1 MKIIRLAALAAAM
14 LAMGYAATDASAQM
28 RKVKVATE
36 GAYAPWNFVNSAG
49 KLEGFELD
57 LGAELCKRAKFD
69 CEFVAQDWD
78 GIMPSLLAKKY
89 DAIMAGMNIT
99 PKRMETI
106 NFTTAYAAGAH
117 GFLVLK
123 TSPLA
128 KMPGGDYSLTKD
140 LAGAEKAIAELKPML
155 KGKILGVQGSTTNLA
170 WAEKYFKDVAEI
182 REYKTTEQ
190 HDLDVAAGRID
201 AAVVAHSAAKATM
214 ETATGKDMAIAGP
227 AFSGGM
233 LGLGVAVGLR
243 KEDNDLKT
251 AFDEA
256 VKSAIADGTIKT
268 LSMKWFKVDMTPK
281 S

>member
-1 MKIIRLAALAAAM
+1 MKIVRLLTLAGVM

-28 RKVKVATE
+28 RKVKIATE

-57 LGAELCKRAKFD
+57 LGAELCKRAKLD

-106 NFTTAYAAGAH
+106 SFTQAYAAGAH
-117 GFLVLK
+117 GFMVLK

-128 KMPGGDYSLTKD
+128 KLPGGEFNLTKD
-140 LAGAEKAIAELKPML
+140 LAASEKAIADLKPML

-190 HDLDVAAGRID
+190 HDLDLAAGRLD
-201 AAVVAHSAAKATM
+201 ATVGAHSAAKATM
-214 ETATGKDMAIAGP
+214 ETATGKDMMIAGP

-233 LGLGVAVGLR
+233 LGLGVAVGIR
-243 KEDNDLKT
+243 KEDADLKT
-251 AFDEA
+251 AFDAA
-256 VKSAIADGTIKT
+256 VKSAITDGTIKT

>member
-1 MKIIRLAALAAAM
+1 MKFTRLAVAAAAVLALGLAAS
-14 LAMGYAATDASAQM
+14 DASAQM

-78 GIMPSLLAKKY
+78 GIIPSLQAKKY

-99 PKRMETI
+99 PRRLETI

-117 GFLVLK
+117 GFLTLK
-123 TSPLA
+123 NSPLT
-128 KMPGGDYSLTKD
+128 KMPGGEYSLSKD
-140 LAGAEKAIAELKPML
+140 LAGAEKAIADLKPLL

-256 VKSAIADGTIKT
+256 VKSAIADGTIKR
-268 LSMKWFKVDMTPK
+268 LSEKWFKVDMTPK

>member
-1 MKIIRLAALAAAM
+1 MKIVRLVALAGAM
-14 LAMGYAATDASAQM
+14 LAMGYAATDAAAQM
-28 RKVKVATE
+28 RKVKIATE

-57 LGAELCKRAKFD
+57 LGAELCKRAKLD

-106 NFTTAYAAGAH
+106 NFTQAYAAGAH
-117 GFLVLK
+117 GFMVLK
-123 TSPLA
+123 SSPLA
-128 KMPGGDYSLTKD
+128 KMPGGDFNLTKD
-140 LAGAEKAIAELKPML
+140 LAASEKAIADLKPLL

-190 HDLDVAAGRID
+190 HDLDLAAGRLD
-201 AAVVAHSAAKATM
+201 ATVGAHSAAKATM
-214 ETATGKDMAIAGP
+214 DTATGKDMMIAGP

-233 LGLGVAVGLR
+233 LGLGVAVGIR
-243 KEDNDLKT
+243 KEDADLKT
-251 AFDEA
+251 AFDAA
-256 VKSAIADGTIKT
+256 VKSAIDDGTIKT

>member
-1 MKIIRLAALAAAM
+1 MKLIRLTAIAGAVLAVCFSI
-14 LAMGYAATDASAQM
+14 GDASAQN
-28 RKVKVATE
+28 RKIKVATE

-57 LGAELCKRAKFD
+57 LGAELCKRAKLD

-106 NFTTAYAAGAH
+106 NFTAPYAAGPH
-117 GFLVLK
+117 GFLILK
-123 TSPLA
+123 SSSLA
-128 KMPGGDYSLTKD
+128 KMPGGEYSLTKD
-140 LAGAEKAIAELKPML
+140 LAGAEKAIEELKPFL
-155 KGKILGVQGSTTNLA
+155 KGKVLGAQVSTTNLN
-170 WAEKYFKDVAEI
+170 WAEKYFKGVVEI

-190 HDLDVAAGRID
+190 HDLDLAAGRVD
-201 AAVVAHSAAKATM
+201 AVVVAHSAAKATM
-214 ETATGKDMAIAGP
+214 DSAVGKDMAIGGP
-227 AFSGGM
+227 AFSGGI
-233 LGLGVAVGLR
+233 LGLGVAVGIR
-243 KEDNDLKT
+243 KEDNDLKA
-251 AFDEA
+251 AFDAA

-268 LSMKWFKVDMTPK
+268 LSMKWFKIDMTPK

>member
-1 MKIIRLAALAAAM
+1 MKITRLAVVAGAVLALGLTAF
-14 LAMGYAATDASAQM
+14 DASAQM

-106 NFTTAYAAGAH
+106 NFTTAYAAGSH
-117 GFLVLK
+117 GFLVMK
-123 TSPLA
+123 NSPLA
-128 KMPGGDYSLTKD
+128 KLPAAEYSLTKD
-140 LAGAEKAIAELKPML
+140 AAAAEKAIADLKPML
-155 KGKILGVQGSTTNLA
+155 KGKILGVQASTTNLA

-190 HDLDVAAGRID
+190 HDLDLAAGRID

-233 LGLGVAVGLR
+233 LGLGVAVGIR

-256 VKSAIADGTIKT
+256 VKGAIADGTIKK
-268 LSMKWFKVDMTPK
+268 LSEKWFKVDMTPK

>member
-1 MKIIRLAALAAAM
+1 MKITRLAVVAGAVLALGLAAF
-14 LAMGYAATDASAQM
+14 DASAQM

-117 GFLVLK
+117 GFLVMKNSSL
-123 TSPLA
+123 T
-128 KMPGGDYSLTKD
+128 KMPGGEFSLTKD
-140 LAGAEKAIAELKPML
+140 AAAAEKAIADLKPLL
-155 KGKILGVQGSTTNLA
+155 KGKILGVQASTTNLA

-233 LGLGVAVGLR
+233 LGLGVAVGIR

-251 AFDEA
+251 AFDDA

>member
-1 MKIIRLAALAAAM
+1 MKIVRLLTLAGVM

-28 RKVKVATE
+28 RKVKIATE

-57 LGAELCKRAKFD
+57 LGAELCKRAKLD

-106 NFTTAYAAGAH
+106 SFTQAYAAGAH
-117 GFLVLK
+117 GFMVLK

-128 KMPGGDYSLTKD
+128 KLPGGEFNLTKD
-140 LAGAEKAIAELKPML
+140 LAASEKAIADLKPML

-190 HDLDVAAGRID
+190 HDLDLAAGRLD
-201 AAVVAHSAAKATM
+201 ATVGAHSAAKATM
-214 ETATGKDMAIAGP
+214 DTPTGKDMMIAGP

-233 LGLGVAVGLR
+233 LGLGVAVGIR
-243 KEDNDLKT
+243 KEDADLKT
-251 AFDEA
+251 AFDAA
-256 VKSAIADGTIKT
+256 VKSAITDGTIKT

>member
-1 MKIIRLAALAAAM
+1 MKIVRLVALAGAM
-14 LAMGYAATDASAQM
+14 LAMGYAATDAAAQM
-28 RKVKVATE
+28 RKVKIATE

-57 LGAELCKRAKFD
+57 LGAELCKRAKLD

-106 NFTTAYAAGAH
+106 NFTQAYAAGAH
-117 GFLVLK
+117 GFMVLK
-123 TSPLA
+123 SSPLA
-128 KMPGGDYSLTKD
+128 KMPGGDFNLTKD
-140 LAGAEKAIAELKPML
+140 LAASEKAIADLKPLL

-190 HDLDVAAGRID
+190 HDLDLAAGRLD
-201 AAVVAHSAAKATM
+201 ATVGAHSAAKATM
-214 ETATGKDMAIAGP
+214 DTATGKDMMIAGP
-227 AFSGGM
+227 AVSGGM
-233 LGLGVAVGLR
+233 LGLGVAVGIR
-243 KEDNDLKT
+243 KEDADLKT
-251 AFDEA
+251 AFDAA
-256 VKSAIADGTIKT
+256 VKSAIDDGTIKT

>member
-1 MKIIRLAALAAAM
+1 MKFTGFAVVAAAV
-14 LAMGYAATDASAQM
+14 LALGLTASDASAQM
-28 RKVKVATE
+28 QMKKVKIATE
-36 GAYAPWNFVNSAG
+36 GAYAPWNFVNSQG
-49 KLEGFELD
+49 KLEGFELE
-57 LGAELCKRAKFD
+57 LGADLCKRAHLD

-106 NFTTAYAAGAH
+106 NFTQAYAAGAH
-117 GFLVLK
+117 GFMVLK

-128 KMPGGDYSLTKD
+128 KLPGGEYNLTKD
-140 LAGAEKAIAELKPML
+140 PAAAEKAIADLKPML

-190 HDLDVAAGRID
+190 HDLDLAAGRID
-201 AAVVAHSAAKATM
+201 ATVGAHSAAKATM
-214 ETATGKDMAIAGP
+214 ETATGKDMMIAGP
-227 AFSGGM
+227 GFSGGM
-233 LGLGVAVGLR
+233 LGLGVAVGVR
-243 KEDNDLKT
+243 KR
-251 AFDEA
+251 
-256 VKSAIADGTIKT
+256 
-268 LSMKWFKVDMTPK
+268 LSEKWFKVDMTPK

>member
-1 MKIIRLAALAAAM
+1 MKITRLAVVAGAVLALGLAAF
-14 LAMGYAATDASAQM
+14 DASAQM

-117 GFLVLK
+117 GFLVMKNSSL
-123 TSPLA
+123 T
-128 KMPGGDYSLTKD
+128 KMPGGEFSLTKD
-140 LAGAEKAIAELKPML
+140 AAAAEKAIADLKPLL
-155 KGKILGVQGSTTNLA
+155 KGKILGVQASTTNLA

-233 LGLGVAVGLR
+233 LGLGVAVGIR

-251 AFDEA
+251 AFDDA
-256 VKSAIADGTIKT
+256 VKSAIADGTIKR
-268 LSMKWFKVDMTPK
+268 LSEKWFKVDMTPK

>member
-1 MKIIRLAALAAAM
+1 MKITRLVVVAGAVLALGLTAF
-14 LAMGYAATDASAQM
+14 DASAQM

-117 GFLVLK
+117 GFLVMKNSSL
-123 TSPLA
+123 T
-128 KMPGGDYSLTKD
+128 KMPGGEFSLTKD
-140 LAGAEKAIAELKPML
+140 PAGAEKAIADLKPLL
-155 KGKILGVQGSTTNLA
+155 KGKILGVQASTTNLA

-233 LGLGVAVGLR
+233 LGLGVAVGIR
-243 KEDNDLKT
+243 KEDNDLKA
-251 AFDEA
+251 AFDDA
-256 VKSAIADGTIKT
+256 VKSAIADGTIKR
-268 LSMKWFKVDMTPK
+268 LSEKWFKVDMTPK

>member
-1 MKIIRLAALAAAM
+1 MKISRLAVVAGAVLALGLAAF
-14 LAMGYAATDASAQM
+14 DASAQM

-117 GFLVLK
+117 GFLVMKNSSL
-123 TSPLA
+123 T
-128 KMPGGDYSLTKD
+128 KMPGGEFSLTKD
-140 LAGAEKAIAELKPML
+140 LAAAEKAIADLKPLL
-155 KGKILGVQGSTTNLA
+155 KGKILGVQASTTNLA

-233 LGLGVAVGLR
+233 LGLGVAVGIR

-251 AFDEA
+251 AFDDA
-256 VKSAIADGTIKT
+256 VKSAIADGTIKR
-268 LSMKWFKVDMTPK
+268 LSEKWFKVDMTPK

>member
-1 MKIIRLAALAAAM
+1 MKFVRLAVIAGAVLALSA
-14 LAMGYAATDASAQM
+14 LDASAQM
-28 RKVKVATE
+28 RKVKIATE
-36 GAYAPWNFVNSAG
+36 GAYAPWNFVNSQG

-57 LGAELCKRAKFD
+57 LGAELCKRAKLD

-78 GIMPSLLAKKY
+78 GIIPALNAGKY

-99 PKRMETI
+99 PKRVEAI

-123 TSPLA
+123 SSPLA
-128 KMPGGDYSLTKD
+128 KLPGGEYSLTKD
-140 LAGAEKAIAELKPML
+140 PAAAEKAIAEIKPML
-155 KGKILGVQGSTTNLA
+155 KGKILGVQASTTNLA

-190 HDLDVAAGRID
+190 HDLDIAAGRID

-243 KEDNDLKT
+243 KEDNDLKA

-256 VKSAIADGTIKT
+256 VKSAIADGTIKR
-268 LSMKWFKVDMTPK
+268 LSEKWFKVDMTPK

>member
-1 MKIIRLAALAAAM
+1 MTLVRLTAIAGAL
-14 LAMGYAATDASAQM
+14 LALCLAPQDVSAQN

-36 GAYAPWNFVNSAG
+36 GAYAPWNFVNSQG

-57 LGAELCKRAKFD
+57 LGAELCKRAKLD

-106 NFTTAYAAGAH
+106 NFTQAYAAGPH

-123 TSPLA
+123 NSPLA
-128 KMPGGDYSLTKD
+128 KMPGGEFSLTKD
-140 LAGAEKAIAELKPML
+140 IAGSEKAIEELKPLL
-155 KGKILGVQGSTTNLA
+155 KGKVLGVQGSTTNLA
-170 WAEKYFKDVAEI
+170 WAEKYFKGVAEI

-190 HDLDVAAGRID
+190 HDLDLSAGRID
-201 AAVVAHSAAKATM
+201 AAIGAHSAAKATM
-214 ETATGKDMAIAGP
+214 ESAIGKDMMIAGP
-227 AFSGGM
+227 AFSGGI

-243 KEDNDLKT
+243 KEDNDLKA
-251 AFDEA
+251 AFDAA

-268 LSMKWFKVDMTPK
+268 LSMKWFKIDMTPK

>member
-1 MKIIRLAALAAAM
+1 MKFAKLALVASAVLV
-14 LAMGYAATDASAQM
+14 LGLAATDASAQM
-28 RKVKVATE
+28 RKVKIATE
-36 GAYAPWNFVNSAG
+36 GAYAPWNFVNSQG
-49 KLEGFELD
+49 KLEGFELE

-78 GIMPSLLAKKY
+78 GIIPSLQAKKY

-99 PKRMETI
+99 PKRLETI

-117 GFLVLK
+117 GFLIQK
-123 TSPLA
+123 SSSLA
-128 KMPGGDYSLTKD
+128 KLPGGEFNLTKD
-140 LAGAEKAIAELKPML
+140 LASAEKAIADLKPML

-190 HDLDVAAGRID
+190 HDLDLAAGRID

-233 LGLGVAVGLR
+233 LGLGVAVGIR
-243 KEDNDLKT
+243 KEDNDLKA

-256 VKSAIADGTIKT
+256 VKSAIADGTIKR
-268 LSMKWFKVDMTPK
+268 LSEKWFKVDMTPK

>member
-1 MKIIRLAALAAAM
+1 MKITRLAVVAGAVLALGLTAF
-14 LAMGYAATDASAQM
+14 DASAQM

-117 GFLVLK
+117 GFLVMK
-123 TSPLA
+123 NSPLT
-128 KMPGGDYSLTKD
+128 KMPGGEFSLTKD
-140 LAGAEKAIAELKPML
+140 AAGAEKAIADLKPLL
-155 KGKILGVQGSTTNLA
+155 KGKILGVQASTTNLA

-233 LGLGVAVGLR
+233 LGLGVAVGIR

-251 AFDEA
+251 AFDDA
-256 VKSAIADGTIKT
+256 VKSAIADGTIKR
-268 LSMKWFKVDMTPK
+268 LSEKWFKVDMTPK

>member
-1 MKIIRLAALAAAM
+1 MNLFKVTAIAGAALALG
-14 LAMGYAATDASAQM
+14 LASGDASAQN

-36 GAYAPWNFVNSAG
+36 GAYAPWNFVNSQG

-99 PKRMETI
+99 PKRQETI
-106 NFTTAYAAGAH
+106 NFTTPYAAGAH
-117 GFLVLK
+117 GFMVLK
-123 TSPLA
+123 SSPLA
-128 KMPGGDYSLTKD
+128 KMPGGEYNLTKD
-140 LAGAEKAIAELKPML
+140 LAGAEKGVEALKPFF
-155 KGKILGVQGSTTNLA
+155 KGKVIGVQVSTTNSA
-170 WAEKYFKDVAEI
+170 WTEKYFKGTAEI

-190 HDLDVAAGRID
+190 HDLDLAAGRVD
-201 AAVVAHSAAKATM
+201 AVVMAHSAMKATIDS
-214 ETATGKDMAIAGP
+214 AVGKDMMIAGP

-233 LGLGVAVGLR
+233 LGLGVAVGVR
-243 KEDNDLKT
+243 KQDNDLRA
-251 AFDEA
+251 AFDAA
-256 VKSAIADGTIKT
+256 VKSAIADGTVKK
-268 LSMKWFKVDMTPK
+268 LSLKWFKVDMTPK

>member
-1 MKIIRLAALAAAM
+1 MKITRFVAVAAILAVGLAA
-14 LAMGYAATDASAQM
+14 GDASAQM
-28 RKVKVATE
+28 RKVKIATE
-36 GAYAPWNFVNSAG
+36 GAYAPWNFVNSQG

-57 LGAELCKRAKFD
+57 LGAELCKRAKLD

-78 GIMPSLLAKKY
+78 GIIPSLQAKKY

-99 PKRMETI
+99 PKRLETI

-123 TSPLA
+123 NSPLA
-128 KMPGGDYSLTKD
+128 KMPGGEYSLTKD
-140 LAGAEKAIAELKPML
+140 LAAAEKAIEALKPML
-155 KGKILGVQGSTTNLA
+155 KGKVLGVQGSTTNLA
-170 WAEKYFKDVAEI
+170 WAEKYFKGTAEI

-190 HDLDVAAGRID
+190 HDLDLAAGRID

-227 AFSGGM
+227 AFSGGI
-233 LGLGVAVGLR
+233 LGLGVAVGIR
-243 KEDNDLKT
+243 KEDNDLKA

-256 VKSAIADGTIKT
+256 VKSAIADGTIKR
-268 LSMKWFKVDMTPK
+268 LSEKWFKVDMTPK

>member
-1 MKIIRLAALAAAM
+1 MKIVRLAALAGAM
-14 LAMGYAATDASAQM
+14 LAMGFVATDASAQM
-28 RKVKVATE
+28 RKIKVATE

-57 LGAELCKRAKFD
+57 LGAELCKRAKLE

-106 NFTTAYAAGAH
+106 NFTQAYAAGAH
-117 GFLVLK
+117 GFMVLK

-128 KMPGGDYSLTKD
+128 KLPGGEFNLTKD
-140 LAGAEKAIAELKPML
+140 LAASEKAIAELKPML

-182 REYKTTEQ
+182 REYKTTEL
-190 HDLDVAAGRID
+190 HDLDLAAGRLD
-201 AAVVAHSAAKATM
+201 ATVGAHSAAKATM
-214 ETATGKDMAIAGP
+214 ETATGKDMMIAGP

-233 LGLGVAVGLR
+233 LGLGVAVGIR
-243 KEDNDLKT
+243 KEDADLKT
-251 AFDEA
+251 AFDQA